1 MNRTIALRFL
11 ARWTGAC
18 LLCALSMSAARA
30 QEDPISEL
38 SALVNELKSDTAQF
52 RLVTAPTELW
62 PIEREARTPYR
73 QAMAGLARA
82 VVLSSRPDIN
92 SAVIVLDHVVNLL
105 DSGPHERA
113 LALAYYYLG
122 RTELIRNNMAGS
134 IVQYERALHLTAR
147 VPYPKLEAM
156 LQSDIGSAYAS
167 IEDFAQAST
176 QYKAAIALPLD
187 TINRYWTLGSLMEA
201 KLNLGDTGAA
211 RYYLKRMEAL
221 VDSAGM
227 NPELAVLERGEL
239 YLAQGAPGKA
249 INQFNQAVDLYRA
262 SGKLTFIAW
271 TLSRLSNAY
280 RAAGQTAKAVQH
292 AREGLQLSMRNNLR
306 KEIQDNEEQLYQ
318 AYAAAGDKPAAY
330 DHFVRFIAL
339 RDSAT
344 GTKASALLTA
354 SMLRSQMEQQTRTDS
369 LLRVEKDQRREE
381 NHRVEMEQER
391 TQRNIF
397 LLASIAMLVFGAST
411 LRQRNRIRK
420 ARDRSDE
427 LLLNILPEEVA
438 NELKEKGEAEAQL
451 INEVTVLFTD
461 FKGFTTMAET
471 MSAQELV
478 NEINTCFS
486 AFDQIIAKRGVEKIK
501 TIGDS
506 YMAAGGMPIPSAD
519 SARSTVLAA
528 LDMQDFMCSYKAGRE
543 AAGKPFFDMRVGIHT
558 CPVVAGIVG
567 VKKFQYDI
575 WGDTVNTASR
585 MESSGEV
592 GRVNISEATYRAVVG
607 SQLSVVGQGAG
618 SRTADNE
625 HLPPPPAFAFTPR
638 GKVQA
643 KGKGEMEMYFVERN
657 EHAA

>member
-1 MNRTIALRFL
+1 MTRTVTLRFL
-11 ARWTGAC
+11 VRWTGAC
-18 LLCALSMSAARA
+18 LLCGLSLAAARA

-52 RLVTAPTELW
+52 RLVTAPMELW

-92 SAVIVLDHVVNLL
+92 SAVIVLDRVVELL
-105 DSGPHERA
+105 NDGPHERA

-122 RTELIRNNMAGS
+122 RAESIRYNMAGA

-147 VPYPKLEAM
+147 VSYPTLEAM

-176 QYKAAIALPLD
+176 HYKAAIALPLD

-201 KLNLGDTGAA
+201 MLELGDTSAA
-211 RYYLKRMEAL
+211 SHYLKRMEVL

-227 NPELAVLERGEL
+227 NPALAVLERGEL
-239 YLAQGAPGKA
+239 YLAQGDPGKA
-249 INQFNQAVDLYRA
+249 INQFNQALDLYRA
-262 SGKLTFIAW
+262 SGQLTFIAW

-280 RAAGQTAKAVQH
+280 RAAGQTAKAVQL

-306 KEIQDNEEQLYQ
+306 KELQDNEGQLYQ
-318 AYAAAGDKPAAY
+318 AYAAAGNKPAAY
-330 DHFVRFIAL
+330 DHFTRFIAL

-344 GTKASALLTA
+344 GTKASALLAA
-354 SMLRSQMEQQTRTDS
+354 SMLRNQMEQQSRTDS
-369 LLRVEKDQRREE
+369 LLRVEKDLRREE
-381 NHRVEMEQER
+381 SHRAEMEQER

-397 LLASIAMLVFGAST
+397 LLASIALLAFGAST
-411 LRQRNRIRK
+411 LRQRNKIRK

-438 NELKEKGEAEAQL
+438 EELKEKGESMARSIDQ
-451 INEVTVLFTD
+451 VTVLFTD
-461 FKGFTTMAET
+461 FKGFTGMAEK
-471 MSAQELV
+471 MGAQELV
-478 NEINTCFS
+478 NEIDTCFR
-486 AFDQIIAKRGVEKIK
+486 AFDRILAKRGVEKIK
-501 TIGDS
+501 TIGDA

-528 LDMQDFMCSYKAGRE
+528 LEMQDFMRTYKAERE
-543 AAGKPFFDMRVGIHT
+543 AAGRPFFEMRIGIHT
-558 CPVVAGIVG
+558 GPVVAGIVG

-618 SRTADNE
+618 SRTTDNQQ
-625 HLPPPPAFAFTPR
+625 LTTPAFAFTPR

>member
-1 MNRTIALRFL
+1 MIRTVTLRFL
-11 ARWTGAC
+11 VRWTGAC
-18 LLCALSMSAARA
+18 LLCGLSLAAARA

-38 SALVNELKSDTAQF
+38 SALVQELKTDTAQF

-122 RTELIRNNMAGS
+122 RAELIRNNMAGS

-176 QYKAAIALPLD
+176 HYKAAIALPLD

-201 KLNLGDTGAA
+201 MLELGDTSAA
-211 RYYLKRMEAL
+211 SHYLKRMEVL

-227 NPELAVLERGEL
+227 NPALAVLERGEL
-239 YLAQGAPGKA
+239 YLAQGDPGKA
-249 INQFNQAVDLYRA
+249 INQFNQALDLYRA
-262 SGKLTFIAW
+262 SGQLTFIAW

-280 RAAGQTAKAVQH
+280 RAAGQTAKAVQL

-354 SMLRSQMEQQTRTDS
+354 SMLRNQMERQARTDS
-369 LLRVEKDQRREE
+369 LLRAEKDLRRA
-381 NHRVEMEQER
+381 EQHQAELDEER

-397 LLASIAMLVFGAST
+397 LLASIALLAFGAST
-411 LRQRNRIRK
+411 LRQRNKIRK

-438 NELKEKGEAEAQL
+438 EELKEKGESMARSIDQ
-451 INEVTVLFTD
+451 VTVLFTD
-461 FKGFTTMAET
+461 FKGFTG
-471 MSAQELV
+471 MSEKMGAQELV
-478 NEINTCFS
+478 NEIDTCFR
-486 AFDQIIAKRGVEKIK
+486 AFDRILAKRGVEKIK
-501 TIGDS
+501 TIGDA

-528 LDMQDFMCSYKAGRE
+528 LEMQDFMRTYKAERE
-543 AAGKPFFDMRVGIHT
+543 AAGRPFFEMRIGIHT
-558 CPVVAGIVG
+558 GPVVAGIVG

-618 SRTADNE
+618 SRATDNQQ
-625 HLPPPPAFAFTPR
+625 LTTPAFAFTPR

>member
-1 MNRTIALRFL
+1 MIRTVTLRFL
-11 ARWTGAC
+11 VRWTGAC
-18 LLCALSMSAARA
+18 LLCALSLAAARA

-38 SALVNELKSDTAQF
+38 SALVKELQTDTAQF
-52 RLVTAPTELW
+52 RMVTAPTELW
-62 PIEREARTPYR
+62 PIEREARTPYQR
-73 QAMAGLARA
+73 ALAGIARA
-82 VVLSSRPDIN
+82 NVLNSRPDIN
-92 SAVIVLDHVVNLL
+92 SAVIVLDRVINLL
-105 DSGPHERA
+105 DGGPHERA

-122 RTELIRNNMAGS
+122 RAELIRNNVAGS
-134 IVQYERALHLTAR
+134 IVQYERALHLIAR
-147 VPYPKLEAM
+147 VPYTRLEAM
-156 LQSDIGSAYAS
+156 LQSDIGGAYAS
-167 IEDFAQAST
+167 IGDYAQAST
-176 QYKAAIALPLD
+176 HYKAAIALP
-187 TINRYWTLGSLMEA
+187 TGTSNRYWTLGSLVEA
-201 KLNLGDTGAA
+201 MLKLGDTGAA
-211 RYYLKRMEAL
+211 RHYLDRMEVL
-221 VDSAGM
+221 GDSAGI
-227 NPELAVLERGEL
+227 NPAMAVLMRGEL
-239 YLAQGAPGKA
+239 YLVQGDPGKA
-249 INQFNQAVDLYRA
+249 INQFNQALGRFRA
-262 SGKLTFIAW
+262 KGSLTFIAW

-280 RAAGQTAKAVQH
+280 RAAGQQAKAVQL
-292 AREGLQLSMRNNLR
+292 AREGLQLSIRNNLR
-306 KEIQDNEEQLYQ
+306 KELQDNEEQLYQ
-318 AYAAAGDKPAAY
+318 AYTAAGNKPAAY
-330 DHFVRFIAL
+330 DHFARYIAL
-339 RDSAT
+339 RDSAN
-344 GTKASALLTA
+344 GTKASALLAA
-354 SMLRSQMEQQTRTDS
+354 SMLRTQMERQARTDS
-369 LLRVEKDQRREE
+369 LLRAEKELRRA
-381 NHRVEMEQER
+381 EQHQAELDDER

-397 LLASIAMLVFGAST
+397 LLASFALLAFGASI

-461 FKGFTTMAET
+461 FKGFTNMAET

-486 AFDQIIAKRGVEKIK
+486 AFDRIIAKRGVEKIK
-501 TIGDS
+501 TIGDA

-528 LDMQDFMCSYKAGRE
+528 LEMQDFMRSYRAERE
-543 AAGKPFFDMRVGIHT
+543 AAGKPFFEMRVGIHT
-558 CPVVAGIVG
+558 GPVVAGIVG

-618 SRTADNE
+618 SRTTDNQQ
-625 HLPPPPAFAFTPR
+625 LTTPAFTFTPR

-657 EHAA
+657 GHAA

>member
-1 MNRTIALRFL
+1 MIRTVTLRFL
-11 ARWTGAC
+11 VRWTGAC
-18 LLCALSMSAARA
+18 LLCGLSLAAARA

-38 SALVNELKSDTAQF
+38 SALVQELKSDTAQF

-92 SAVIVLDHVVNLL
+92 SAVIVLDRVVELL
-105 DSGPHERA
+105 NDGPHERA

-122 RTELIRNNMAGS
+122 RAESIRYNMAGS

-147 VPYPKLEAM
+147 VSYPTLEAM

-176 QYKAAIALPLD
+176 HYKAAIALPIG

-201 KLNLGDTGAA
+201 MLELGDTSAA
-211 RYYLKRMEAL
+211 SHYLKRMEVL

-227 NPELAVLERGEL
+227 NPALAVLERGEL
-239 YLAQGAPGKA
+239 YLAQGDPGKA
-249 INQFNQAVDLYRA
+249 INQFNQALDLYRA
-262 SGKLTFIAW
+262 SGQLTFIAW

-280 RAAGQTAKAVQH
+280 RAAGQTAKAVQL

-306 KEIQDNEEQLYQ
+306 KELQDNEGQLYQ
-318 AYAAAGDKPAAY
+318 AYAAAGNKPAAY
-330 DHFVRFIAL
+330 DHFTRFIAL

-344 GTKASALLTA
+344 GTKASALLAA
-354 SMLRSQMEQQTRTDS
+354 SMLRNQMEQQSRTDS
-369 LLRVEKDQRREE
+369 LLREEKDLRREE
-381 NHRVEMEQER
+381 SHRAEMEQER

-397 LLASIAMLVFGAST
+397 LLASLALFAFGAST
-411 LRQRNRIRK
+411 LRQRNKIRK

-438 NELKEKGEAEAQL
+438 EELKEKGESMARSIDQ
-451 INEVTVLFTD
+451 VTVLFTD
-461 FKGFTTMAET
+461 FKGFTGMAEK
-471 MSAQELV
+471 MGAQELV
-478 NEINTCFS
+478 NEIDTCFR
-486 AFDQIIAKRGVEKIK
+486 AFDRILAKRGVEKIK
-501 TIGDS
+501 TIGDA

-528 LDMQDFMCSYKAGRE
+528 LEMQDFMRTYKAERE
-543 AAGKPFFDMRVGIHT
+543 AAGRPFFEMRIGIHT
-558 CPVVAGIVG
+558 GPVVAGIVG

-618 SRTADNE
+618 SRTTDNQQ
-625 HLPPPPAFAFTPR
+625 LTTPAFAFTPR

-643 KGKGEMEMYFVERN
+643 KGKGDMEMYFVERN